1 MPKVDPGVYLDLVAT
16 IPPTVGIIFLLHE
29 KVSIVGVNA
38 GNVVRLNAFFLSAV
52 IFDTLRLLGY
62 SLAVYG
68 ILVSIWLMFN
78 GIGTFAANFYYSPGS
93 RSVKESLSKLRRNPS
108 FHLYHGFL
116 VLWLILNLSLPLL
129 HLPTTIV
136 LFAMIILYPTRL
148 FLLAKRRA
156 NIARV
161 KDMLTV
167 LTASWAF
174 FVTTALALFALGTTP
189 PVLGVSL
196 PSAWEMAFL
205 TSSAFL
211 LLMSKAVMDPSGLT
225 RSWTSL
231 LVPETMIRMG
241 KRYLIIYDS
250 GTKTLSFLTSSFRSL
265 IGAGA
270 RIVVKAS
277 ANSLLLQDLIKND
290 QHFNQWMRNGKLVSY
305 SPDKSK
311 NDEDKEGVSG
321 KLRLGPATT
330 VYVTE
335 LDLGNLADKQYQ
347 LETGQPN
354 ASELFLLETSKA
366 PRSQVADLMRHNSDL
381 QLLDLSE
388 RASPFSSLVQLDH
401 TRLQG
406 LSILLEYDSVSNH
419 EDAVDKFLTEGI
431 ANAELSVLFTSRS
444 SKLYPAIK
452 GKRMV
457 RIVVASSLVSAPD
470 ELPDGEIQI
479 PDRELG
485 LVTSIASDF
494 LENNKSMMVSFVF
507 DSLTDL
513 IRAER
518 WEQIYSGVKQLVEL
532 LSVPNA
538 NALFLANRDSS
549 EPRFLGALRSLF
561 SVQMKL
567 DSGGF
572 HLTKLGTDLNDQSLP
587 TN

>member
-1 MPKVDPGVYLDLVAT
+1 MDPGVYLDLVAT
-16 IPPTVGIIFLLHE
+16 IPPAVGIIFLLHE

-38 GNVVRLNAFFLSAV
+38 GNVARLNAFFLSAV

-62 SLAVYG
+62 NLAVYG

-78 GIGTFAANFYYSPGS
+78 GIGTFAANFYYSPES

-129 HLPTTIV
+129 YLPTTIV
-136 LFAMIILYPTRL
+136 LFATIILYPTRL

-174 FVTTALALFALGTTP
+174 FATTALALFALGTTP

-196 PSAWEMAFL
+196 PSAWEIAFL

-241 KRYLIIYDS
+241 KRYLIIHDS

-277 ANSLLLQDLIKND
+277 ANSLLLQDLIEND

-321 KLRLGPATT
+321 KLRLDPATT

-335 LDLGNLADKQYQ
+335 LDLGNLAEKQYQ

-388 RASPFSSLVQLDH
+388 RTSPFSSLVQLDH

-431 ANAELSVLFTSRS
+431 ANAELSVLFTSKS
-444 SKLYPAIK
+444 SKLYRAIE

-494 LENNKSMMVSFVF
+494 LENNKNMMVSFVF

-518 WEQIYSGVKQLVEL
+518 WEQIYSGVKQLLEL

-572 HLTKLGTDLNDQSLP
+572 HLTKLGTAPNEQSLP